1 MYTIHILSKC
11 RHKRTSMYQG
21 YYQNDFC
28 IHCGA
33 KFLCSNMN
41 QIYWNRS
48 TGRVAQWIRRP
59 TSNRKIVGSIP
70 IVVNFAMK
78 QNSKNQKCR
87 GTQDNST
94 LRVGFEPTREDPIW
108 FRVKRLNHSAI
119 AANELSNDKFR
130 LWFGK
135 EIASHCKVTLRVGF
149 EPTREDPIRF
159 QV

>member
-1 MYTIHILSKC
+1 MYTIYILSQY
-11 RHKRTSMYQG
+11 RHLQASTHKRQ
-21 YYQNDFC
+21 YQNDFWF
-28 IHCGA
+28 HCGT
-33 KFLCSNMN
+33 KLLCSNMY
-41 QIYWNRS
+41 QKYWVRS